1 MPLGAAVG
9 FGLVTPGQGA
19 HTQPLSPFYLWRK
32 GGIPYPRMGWDSAV
46 VHAWKGK
53 GSTDPS
59 SIGSGR
65 TPFAAT
71 LALCV
76 RASRSRGELRM
87 ATVLSTPPCILQVL
101 LASTFGS
108 LIPAASS
115 ARGFRSSFAAKQC
128 PNGGDPETLG
138 EIFCTSV
145 GPAALPAS
153 VRGRDGMGTP
163 GWPCRVGSAAPLLR
177 VAIGAAS
184 R

>member
-1 MPLGAAVG
+1 M
-9 FGLVTPGQGA
+9 TPGQGA

-32 GGIPYPRMGWDSAV
+32 GGIPYPRTGWDSAV

-65 TPFAAT
+65 TPFTAT

-128 PNGGDPETLG
+128 PNGGDPETLAPRRYG
-138 EIFCTSV
+138 TGMGWGPRV
-145 GPAALPAS
+145 GPVGWAQRPHCCVLQSGLLP
-153 VRGRDGMGTP
+153 GELGTP
-163 GWPCRVGSAAPLLR
+163 WDVREGREPP
-177 VAIGAAS
+177 
-184 R
+184 